1 MFGSVGGLDFVTLQP
16 ATLVAQFHPG
26 FPWHLKRECLQ
37 RVYFC
42 ISPYAAFCL
51 LTCTASKTWEFH
63 HRPALQLAF
72 TVGLE
77 RDILLLFPQ
86 IYVFPSILE
95 VIFLAFSLSILLP
108 FLSFYPYFFIWLI
121 SCFCSCWC
129 LFPPK
134 IYLIKALL
142 LGLSQSFSLIIWFFS
157 FFQPR
162 GLG

>member
-1 MFGSVGGLDFVTLQP
+1 MFRSVGGLDFVTLQP

-37 RVYFC
+37 GVYFC

-51 LTCTASKTWEFH
+51 LTCTANKTCKFH
-63 HRPALQLAF
+63 RRPALQLAF

-77 RDILLLFPQ
+77 RDILLLFPR
-86 IYVFPSILE
+86 IYVFSSIIE
-95 VIFLAFSLSILLP
+95 VVFLAVSLSILLH

-121 SCFCSCWC
+121 SSFCSCWC

-142 LGLSQSFSLIIWFFS
+142 LGLSQSVSLMTLSDSFLFSN
-157 FFQPR
+157 PVD
-162 GLG
+162 